1 MTTPST
7 PTTEKFRSANRPSRS
22 LKPITA
28 TEAAVRMM
36 SETAHDLRAPLATI
50 RESVRLVQ
58 GGDLGKL
65 TQDQQS
71 CLTAAIDQ
79 CDCVDQMVGEM
90 IQLERLQTGV
100 PRVRR
105 EWIEIQAAQDA
116 INETLKPWVLPR
128 NISVLWD
135 VAEDASQRIFADA
148 SMIRRL
154 VVNLV
159 ANAIRETPE
168 GGNVL
173 IRVQPVLGKRALQW
187 SVVDHGRGISETEM
201 QEISQRQVSGSGGE
215 GLGLSICRQLSALH
229 FSPLRIESRQGTG
242 TAVSFETIVGGP
254 KAVAE
259 SWAQWRISQRSP
271 LRKPISRT
279 QKVSQL
285 TGKIRPARHVRVDA
299 PTIVVELQCEGKKP
313 FVQDRLSAGTVTLGA
328 TTPRAT
334 AEAFDELLQGQL
346 RMFDFVY
353 RVDTRQW
360 VWLFDANV
368 QQSEDRIDRI
378 SDLAKRKID
387 AVRLSW
393 SDPQIIP
400 LDSRRTASRLTDV
413 LVRQS
418 LSSSSDAIIQSV
430 DAVRLGSEPIQSTPD
445 VESRL
450 DAELA
455 RLATRLS
462 NQHRHLD
469 SQAKRMRPG
478 F

>member
-1 MTTPST
+1 
-7 PTTEKFRSANRPSRS
+7 
-22 LKPITA
+22 
-28 TEAAVRMM
+28 
-36 SETAHDLRAPLATI
+36 
-50 RESVRLVQ
+50 
-58 GGDLGKL
+58 
-65 TQDQQS
+65 
-71 CLTAAIDQ
+71 
-79 CDCVDQMVGEM
+79 
-90 IQLERLQTGV
+90 
-100 PRVRR
+100 
-105 EWIEIQAAQDA
+105 
-116 INETLKPWVLPR
+116 
-128 NISVLWD
+128 
-135 VAEDASQRIFADA
+135 
-148 SMIRRL
+148 
-154 VVNLV
+154 
-159 ANAIRETPE
+159 
-168 GGNVL
+168 
-173 IRVQPVLGKRALQW
+173 
-187 SVVDHGRGISETEM
+187 M